1 MHAPANPSTS
11 GVIPNPFAKP
21 KTNRETYEFLWR
33 QILRAATYTII
44 LAVVAIFGHIVWKG
58 LPVVAPAIQTKVAW
72 LGIVPL
78 PYAVIDTSKPVINVD
93 FLTKLPETLHVIED
107 KQGNKYE
114 TDPKGSDVIKAKL
127 GDNLRSE
134 KTISY
139 SGGGILG
146 PIVGTALLVLVCM
159 FVALFLGISSAIYLS
174 EYAKHGKFLEM
185 VRLAILN
192 LSGVPSVVFG
202 LFGLGIFVLSAPV
215 LTDTPLDR
223 SLLNIPLGFTYLAF
237 QGWDSSVL
245 SGAFTLAFVI
255 LPVIITAS
263 EETLRAVP
271 QGFRETSLALGATR
285 WQTIWKCVLPF
296 AMPGILTSSI
306 LGIARAAGETAP
318 IMFTAALAFKD
329 KLPWEGEKG
338 AMGIFTESV
347 QALPYH
353 IYTIAARIPQSEYSE
368 RAQYGSVFVFLV
380 LVLAFALSSVLLRRK
395 LRAKYKW

>member
-1 MHAPANPSTS
+1 
-11 GVIPNPFAKP
+11 V
-21 KTNRETYEFLWR
+21 
-33 QILRAATYTII
+33 
-44 LAVVAIFGHIVWKG
+44 
-58 LPVVAPAIQTKVAW
+58 
-72 LGIVPL
+72 
-78 PYAVIDTSKPVINVD
+78 
-93 FLTKLPETLHVIED
+93 
-107 KQGNKYE
+107 
-114 TDPKGSDVIKAKL
+114 
-127 GDNLRSE
+127 
-134 KTISY
+134 
-139 SGGGILG
+139 
-146 PIVGTALLVLVCM
+146 LLVAVCI
-159 FVALFLGISSAIYLS
+159 VIALFLGISSAIYLS
-174 EYAKHGKFLEM
+174 EYAKHGRFIEM

-215 LTDTPLDR
+215 FTDVPLDR
-223 SLLNIPLGFTYLAF
+223 SLLVIPLGFTKLSF

-245 SGAFTLAFVI
+245 SGSFTLAFVI

-263 EETLRAVP
+263 EECLRAVP

-285 WQTIWKCVLPF
+285 WQTIWKSVLPF

-329 KLPWEGEKG
+329 KLPWQGEAG

-380 LVLAFALSSVLLRRK
+380 IVLAFATASVLLRRK

>member
-1 MHAPANPSTS
+1 MHAPAKSVSLN
-11 GVIPNPFAKP
+11 NPFAKR
-21 KTNRETYEFLWR
+21 KSHLEFYEVL
-33 QILRAATYTII
+33 IKSTLRGATYLI
-44 LAVVAIFGHIVWKG
+44 LLVTAGIFLHIFIKG
-58 LPVVAPAIQTKVAW
+58 APVLFQAQAPFINTK
-72 LGIVPL
+72 
-78 PYAVIDTSKPVINVD
+78 
-93 FLTKLPETLHVIED
+93 FLTELPETLHILQD
-107 KQGNKYE
+107 KQGKIYE
-114 TDPKGSDVIKAKL
+114 TDPKGSDVIKKEL
-127 GDNLRSE
+127 GSNLRQE
-134 KTISY
+134 KTMSY

-146 PIVGTALLVLVCM
+146 PIVGTVLLVVVCLVI
-159 FVALFLGISSAIYLS
+159 ALFLGISSAIYLS
-174 EYAKHGKFLEM
+174 EYAKPGRFIEM

-202 LFGLGIFVLSAPV
+202 LFGLGMFVLTAPV
-215 LTDTPLDR
+215 LTDLPHER
-223 SLLNIPLGFTYLAF
+223 SLLVIPLGFSNLSF
-237 QGWDSSVL
+237 QGWDTSVL

-263 EETLRAVP
+263 EECLRAVP

-285 WQTIWKCVLPF
+285 WQTIWRSVLPF

-329 KLPWEGEKG
+329 KLPWQGDAG
-338 AMGIFTESV
+338 FSGVFTESV

-353 IYTIAARIPQSEYSE
+353 IYTLAARIPKNEYSE

-380 LVLAFALSSVLLRRK
+380 LVMSLAMASVLLRKK

>member
-1 MHAPANPSTS
+1 MHAPAKPSAS
-11 GVIPNPFAKP
+11 GAVPNPFAKP
-21 KTNRETYEFLWR
+21 RTNRGTYEFVIR
-33 QILRAATYTII
+33 QTLRVATY
-44 LAVVAIFGHIVWKG
+44 AVIVAVGLIFAHIVWKG
-58 LPVVAPAIQTKVAW
+58 APVVF
-72 LGIVPL
+72 
-78 PYAVIDTSKPVINVD
+78 TSKAPFINTA

-107 KQGNKYE
+107 KDGKVYE
-114 TDPKGSDVIKAKL
+114 TDPRGSDVIKAQL
-127 GDNLRSE
+127 GDNFRQE
-134 KTISY
+134 KTIAY

-146 PIVGTALLVLVCM
+146 PIVGTALLVLVCIV
-159 FVALFLGISSAIYLS
+159 VALFLGIASAIYLS
-174 EYAKHGKFLEM
+174 EYAKHGRFIEF

-202 LFGLGIFVLSAPV
+202 LFGLGVFVLAAPV
-215 LTDTPLDR
+215 LTSTPLDR
-223 SLLNIPLGFTYLAF
+223 SLLTIPLGFTNISF
-237 QGWDSSVL
+237 QGWDTCVL

-263 EETLRAVP
+263 EECLRAVP

-285 WQTIWKCVLPF
+285 WQTIWKSVLPF

-329 KLPWEGEKG
+329 KLPWEGQSG
-338 AMGIFTESV
+338 FLGVFTESV

-380 LVLAFALSSVLLRRK
+380 LVLTFAMASVLLRRK

>member
-1 MHAPANPSTS
+1 MHAPANPSSS
-11 GVIPNPFAKP
+11 GVIPNPFARP
-21 KTNRETYEFLWR
+21 KTNKELYEFLWK
-33 QILRAATYTII
+33 QVLRVATYTIL
-44 LAVVAIFGHIVWKG
+44 LAVGAIFAHILIKG
-58 LPVVAPAIQTKVAW
+58 VPVVFKTSAPFVNT
-72 LGIVPL
+72 
-78 PYAVIDTSKPVINVD
+78 D

-146 PIVGTALLVLVCM
+146 PIVGTVLLVAFCIVI
-159 FVALFLGISSAIYLS
+159 ALFLGISSAIYLS
-174 EYAKHGKFLEM
+174 EYARPGRFIEI

-215 LTDTPLDR
+215 FTDAPLDR
-223 SLLNIPLGFTYLAF
+223 SLLVIPLGFTKLSF
-237 QGWDSSVL
+237 QGWDASVL
-245 SGAFTLAFVI
+245 SGSFTLAFVI

-263 EETLRAVP
+263 EECLRAVP

-285 WQTIWKCVLPF
+285 WQTIWKSVLPF

-329 KLPWEGEKG
+329 KLPWEGESG
-338 AMGIFTESV
+338 FMGVFTESV

-380 LVLAFALSSVLLRRK
+380 IVLAFATASVLLRRK

>member
-11 GVIPNPFAKP
+11 GVIPNPFARP
-21 KTNRETYEFLWR
+21 KTNKELYEFLWK
-33 QILRAATYTII
+33 QVLRVCTYTII
-44 LAVVAIFGHIVWKG
+44 LAVAAIFVPIIWKG
-58 LPVVAPAIQTKVAW
+58 VPVVFKTSAPFVNT
-72 LGIVPL
+72 
-78 PYAVIDTSKPVINVD
+78 D
-93 FLTKLPETLHVIED
+93 FLTKLPETLHVLED

-146 PIVGTALLVLVCM
+146 PIVGTVLLVAFCIVI
-159 FVALFLGISSAIYLS
+159 ALFLGISSAVYLS
-174 EYAKHGKFLEM
+174 EYAKHGRFIEI

-215 LTDTPLDR
+215 FTDVPLDR
-223 SLLNIPLGFTYLAF
+223 SLLVIPLGFTKLSF
-237 QGWDSSVL
+237 QGWDASVL
-245 SGAFTLAFVI
+245 SGSFTLAFVI

-263 EETLRAVP
+263 EECLRAVP

-285 WQTIWKCVLPF
+285 WQTIWKSVLPF

-329 KLPWEGEKG
+329 KLPWQGDAG
-338 AMGIFTESV
+338 AMGVFTESV

-380 LVLAFALSSVLLRRK
+380 IVLAFATASVLLRRK